1 METGLTS
8 SGVGPALP
16 RQGLVYSPTGLM
28 VALQREA
35 CRAAQGS
42 GKLPQLDN
50 DRAVNSPFLVCLIDI
65 GHFLS

>member
-1 METGLTS
+1 
-8 SGVGPALP
+8 
-16 RQGLVYSPTGLM
+16 M